1 MESHRATNLKEF
13 ISHTEWLDLISNTV
27 VFRGQAFKRNL
38 VPGIARLNPKVNT
51 EKDEKK
57 VLEQVRLLG
66 GSHIDTAG
74 ATTLDLLVLAQH
86 FGLKTRLLDWTN
98 NPLTALWFACND
110 ETKGDTHVYA
120 LNADTFLIDD
130 VYSQDPFAATK
141 TRIFQP
147 RLNNPRITAQHGWFS
162 LHIYAKQSSA
172 FIPIDRN
179 REIAKHLTEIV
190 IPADK
195 RQDLLAVLDRYGV
208 NQRTLFPDLEGLCNY
223 LNWKHNLVSTSYI

>member
-1 MESHRATNLKEF
+1 MDSHIAKNLKEF
-13 ISHTEWLDLISNTV
+13 IDQTEWLDFVSSTV

-38 VPGIARLNPKVNT
+38 LPGIARLNPNENT
-51 EKDEKK
+51 VDEEKK
-57 VLEQVRLLG
+57 VLEQVKLLG
-66 GSHIDTAG
+66 ASYIDTAG

-98 NPLTALWFACND
+98 NPLAALWFACND
-110 ETKGDTHVYA
+110 KTKGDAHVYA
-120 LNADTFLIDD
+120 LNADSFLVND
-130 VYSQDPFAATK
+130 VYSKDPFSATK

-147 RLNNPRITAQHGWFS
+147 RFNNPRITAQHGWFS
-162 LHIYAKQSSA
+162 LHVYANKNSA
-172 FIPIDRN
+172 FIPIERN

-195 RQDLLAVLDRYGV
+195 REDILKVLDRHGV

-223 LNWKHNLVSTSYI
+223 LNWKHNLCLK